1 MKKIILSVLSVFI
14 AWSVLDFIIHGIIL
28 RSSYE
33 ATAKLWR
40 PMGEMKMSL
49 MYVTVLIAAL
59 AFVAI
64 YSRFVAEKKIA
75 TGVKYGLWFG
85 LGTGVSMGYGT
96 YSVMPIPY
104 LMALGWFL
112 GSLVE
117 ATLGGLI
124 VGLIIRE

>member
-1 MKKIILSVLSVFI
+1 MKKIIPAVLAVFI
-14 AWSVLDFIIHGIIL
+14 AWSVFDFVIHGIIL

-40 PMGEMKMSL
+40 PMGEMKMGL
-49 MYVTVLIAAL
+49 MYVTVLIATL
-59 AFVAI
+59 PFVAI
-64 YSRFVAEKKIA
+64 YSRFVAAKKIA

-96 YSVMPIPY
+96 YAVMPIPY
-104 LMALGWFL
+104 NMALGWFL

-117 ATLGGLI
+117 AALGGLI